1 MEAVMKTTGIGAAL
15 VAAMVM
21 GSAGPARAQAEQAL
35 PVPGVAAAR
44 DVPGAHEMPDPDTEY
59 KVLFDIV
66 AAAPKISDVNPML
79 QAAARYINTLAK
91 AGVPASKRKIAVV
104 FHQGSTPA
112 ILKNEAFKAR
122 NDGQDNPNIAIIQA
136 LKKAGVDFRVCGQA
150 VLGMKLDPT
159 DIQPEIQLDLWAL
172 TTIVSLEQ
180 KGYVRIG
187 G

>member
-1 MEAVMKTTGIGAAL
+1 M
-15 VAAMVM
+15 
-21 GSAGPARAQAEQAL
+21 R
-35 PVPGVAAAR
+35 R
-44 DVPGAHEMPDPDTEY
+44 
-59 KVLFDIV
+59 
-66 AAAPKISDVNPML
+66 
-79 QAAARYINTLAK
+79 
-91 AGVPASKRKIAVV
+91 KRKIAVV